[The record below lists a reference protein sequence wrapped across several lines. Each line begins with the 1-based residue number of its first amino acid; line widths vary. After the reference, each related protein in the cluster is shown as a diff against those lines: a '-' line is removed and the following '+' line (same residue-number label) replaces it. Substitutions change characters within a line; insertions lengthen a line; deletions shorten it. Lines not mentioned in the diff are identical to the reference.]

1 MNSIIEWSSTEE
13 NPVLGTSEIHVWR
26 AFLSLDHASLRHL
39 ESTLAEDEKTRAA
52 RFIFERDRDHFVAAR
67 GILRDLL
74 ARYVS
79 RAPGTIKFV
88 YGPHGKPAV
97 ADSDAKVAVRFNLS
111 HSHGIAVI
119 AIGLGRELG
128 VDVEMLRPDF
138 AGEDIAKRYFS
149 EREVDELVKL
159 PAELRTEGFFRC
171 WTRKEAY
178 IKARGDGLHLP
189 LDSFSVSLSPDRF
202 PTLSSADQTRWKIES
217 FVPSSKPK
225 PGYAAAVVAE
235 DKDWTSRY
243 FEWKRTETK
252 TTRDER

>member
-1 MNSIIEWSSTEE
+1 MNSIIEWSSAAN
-13 NPVLGTSEIHVWR
+13 NPVLQSGEIQIWR
-26 AFLSLDHASLRHL
+26 ALLSVDPAILRRL

-52 RFIFERDRDHFVAAR
+52 RFIFDHDRYHFIAAR

-74 ARYVS
+74 ARYIS
-79 RAPGTIKFV
+79 RASSTIKFV

-97 ADSDAKVAVRFNLS
+97 ADPDSTLAVRFNLS

-119 AIGLGRELG
+119 AIGLEREIG
-128 VDVEMLRPDF
+128 IDVELLRPEF

-149 EREVDELVKL
+149 EKEANELGGL

-178 IKARGDGLHLP
+178 IKARGDGLHVP

-202 PTLSSADQTRWKIES
+202 PALSSADESRWRIES
-217 FVPSSKPK
+217 FVPWCEPGL
-225 PGYAAAVVAE
+225 GYAAAVVAE
-235 DKDWTSRY
+235 GKDWTSRY
-243 FEWKRTETK
+243 FEWKPTETNP
-252 TTRDER
+252 TRDE

>member
-1 MNSIIEWSSTEE
+1 MNSIIEWSSTEK

-74 ARYVS
+74 ATYIS
-79 RAPGTIKFV
+79 RAPGAIKFV

-97 ADSDAKVAVRFNLS
+97 ADADANLAIRFNLS

-119 AIGLGRELG
+119 AIGFERELG

-149 EREVDELVKL
+149 EKEIGELGAL
-159 PAELRTEGFFRC
+159 PKELRTEGFFRC

-178 IKARGDGLHLP
+178 IKARGDGLHVP
-189 LDSFSVSLSPDRF
+189 LDSFSVSLSADRF
-202 PTLSSADQTRWKIES
+202 PALSSADQSRWRIES
-217 FVPSSKPK
+217 FVPSREPK
-225 PGYAAAVVAE
+225 PGYAAAVVAQGN
-235 DKDWTSRY
+235 DWATRH
-243 FEWKRTETK
+243 FEWKPTKTET
-252 TTRDER
+252 TEEE